1 MVERAM
7 VPTRRN
13 AVISGVSARKRVTSP
28 MESTPTVGKK
38 ASSKTKKTFR
48 AAINKLRLAK
58 AYTRP
63 ISLRQLNEHLL
74 QVGLVHIHVPD
85 HDALL
90 VEPVQDLRKPL
101 VGRIHRQLHPSV
113 LEHAAEN
120 AGQLCQSLARGRV
133 QLEGDHVADLDLPLE
148 GVGCPARGDF
158 PVLDEGELVAEFLR
172 LAHVRSEE
180 RRVG

>member
-13 AVISGVSARKRVTSP
+13 AVISGVSSRKRVISP
-28 MESTPTVGKK
+28 MESTPTDGQK

-48 AAINKLRLAK
+48 AAINKLRLAT

-74 QVGLVHIHVPD
+74 QVGLVHVHVPD

-90 VEPVQDLRKPL
+90 VEPV
-101 VGRIHRQLHPSV
+101 GR
-113 LEHAAEN
+113 AWW
-120 AGQLCQSLARGRV
+120 GG
-133 QLEGDHVADLDLPLE
+133 
-148 GVGCPARGDF
+148 
-158 PVLDEGELVAEFLR
+158 GE
-172 LAHVRSEE
+172 
-180 RRVG
+180 

>member
-1 MVERAM
+1 M
-7 VPTRRN
+7 VPTRRK
-13 AVISGVSARKRVTSP
+13 AVISGPRSGKRVTSP
-28 MESTPTVGKK
+28 MERPPTVGQN

-48 AAINKLRLAK
+48 AAINTLRLAK

-90 VEPVQDLRKPL
+90 VEPAQDLGKPL
-101 VGRIHRQLHPSV
+101 GGRIHRQLHPSV

-133 QLEGDHVADLDLPLE
+133 QAEGDHVADLDLPLE
-148 GVGCPARGDF
+148 GVGRATRGDLA
-158 PVLDEGELVAEFLR
+158 VLDEGDLVAELLR
-172 LAHVRSEE
+172 LAHVMGR
-180 RRVG
+180 G

>member
-13 AVISGVSARKRVTSP
+13 AVISGVSSRKRVISP
-28 MESTPTVGKK
+28 MESTPTDGQK

-48 AAINKLRLAK
+48 TAINTLRLAK

-90 VEPVQDLRKPL
+90 VEPVQDLRQTL
-101 VGRIHRQLHPSV
+101 LRGIHRALHPPV
-113 LEHAAEN
+113 LEHTAEI
-120 AGQLCQSLARGRV
+120 GR
-133 QLEGDHVADLDLPLE
+133 A
-148 GVGCPARGDF
+148 
-158 PVLDEGELVAEFLR
+158 
-172 LAHVRSEE
+172 
-180 RRVG
+180 